1 MRRLAGIVLLA
12 VTALG
17 GATAVKAAPL
27 QVYSN
32 NFDGTETFGGGAT
45 GGLFLITTT
54 AGVQNFST
62 LANPGNPGNTFSGN
76 LLRNDDTNLPTTPTV
91 IHLSNLPAH
100 DSVSLSFL
108 LAIIDSWDSSNG
120 APSPDIFNVVV
131 DGNYVLTATFAN
143 QSGTITDTV
152 GTSLTNLMDL
162 WSGPSGPHFNDR
174 AYDVTGDARL
184 TSIAHTASTLT
195 VELFASGSGWQGGTD
210 ESWGIDNL
218 AVTINA
224 TATVP
229 VPEPMPLAALGLGL
243 AGIWLMRR
251 RRRG

>member
-1 MRRLAGIVLLA
+1 
-12 VTALG
+12 
-17 GATAVKAAPL
+17 
-27 QVYSN
+27 
-32 NFDGTETFGGGAT
+32 
-45 GGLFLITTT
+45 
-54 AGVQNFST
+54 
-62 LANPGNPGNTFSGN
+62 
-76 LLRNDDTNLPTTPTV
+76 
-91 IHLSNLPAH
+91 
-100 DSVSLSFL
+100 VSLSFL
-108 LAIIDSWDSSNG
+108 LAIIDSWDSANG
-120 APSPDIFNVVV
+120 SPSPDIFFLRV
-131 DGNYVLTATFAN
+131 DGNSVLAATFAN

-162 WSGPSGPHFNDR
+162 WTAPGGQHFNDR
-174 AYDVTGDARL
+174 AYDATGDARL

-195 VELFASGSGWQGGTD
+195 VELYGGGSGWQGGAD

-243 AGIWLMRR
+243 GGIWLMRR